1 MNDGKISESMRDE
14 NDHGTV
20 PVNIDLSQVR
30 ATTMRMDAFIKVS
43 EMTIL
48 ASQAYSPK
56 GQGYCLHMRNNS
68 EGIPRFA
75 FAKSLKYSDI

>member
-1 MNDGKISESMRDE
+1 MVNNGKISESMRDE

-30 ATTMRMDAFIKVS
+30 ATTMRMDAFITVS

-56 GQGYCLHMRNNS
+56 GQGYWFHIRYNS
-68 EGIPRFA
+68 EGIP
-75 FAKSLKYSDI
+75 